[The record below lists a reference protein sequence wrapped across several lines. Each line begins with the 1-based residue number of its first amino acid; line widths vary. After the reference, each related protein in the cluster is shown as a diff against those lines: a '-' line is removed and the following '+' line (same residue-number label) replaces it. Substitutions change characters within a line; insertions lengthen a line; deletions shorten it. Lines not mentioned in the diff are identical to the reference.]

1 MRLETSLELALAR
14 CIHLRA
20 QAEASLRHKL
30 VGVHATTLEM
40 ALRHLVEILLV
51 HHAIVH
57 WWASHWHSHTH
68 VWVVTLILHVRWIT
82 VTILIVL
89 TVLASKLSIKVIGI
103 ELLSS
108 EVVHLFS
115 NLYAISEI
123 NYDVFNITRLK
134 HKL

>member
-1 MRLETSLELALAR
+1 MRLETSLELALTR

-68 VWVVTLILHVRWIT
+68 VWVVTLVLHVRWIT

-89 TVLASKLSIKVIGI
+89 TVLASKLSIKVIDRK
-103 ELLSS
+103 S
-108 EVVHLFS
+108 VV
-115 NLYAISEI
+115 
-123 NYDVFNITRLK
+123 
-134 HKL
+134 